1 VIRTLVKFFREEKAQ
16 GAIEYI
22 LLAGGIIIAA
32 IVIFVIYSSLTK
44 SAAGKLNESVEAA
57 AEKMQEAITNA
68 TQNISA

>member
-1 VIRTLVKFFREEKAQ
+1 MIKTLARFIKDDKAQ

-32 IVIFVIYSSLTK
+32 LVIFVIYSSLTK
-44 SAAGKLNESVEAA
+44 SAAQKVNQSTESAA
-57 AEKMQEAITNA
+57 KKVQEAISNA